1 MIIKSFELDKIKSSK
16 KKLILIYGLNQ
27 GYKNQVIKNL
37 FEKLFEGE
45 ILRYDENEILNNH
58 EEFISNLMNRSL
70 FDDNKLIIISRASD
84 KIVKFINEIIE
95 KNIEKIKIIIN
106 IEKNIEKIKII
117 INSDNLEKKSKL
129 RNLFEK
135 EKDLVCIP
143 FYEDNDKSLNIIA
156 QNFFKQKNIK
166 VSQEIINLLIGRSRG
181 DRGNLNNELNKI
193 ENLSIT
199 KKNIELE
206 DIIKLTNLSENYS
219 VFELAENYLAKNKK
233 QVSKILNENNF
244 ANEECILILR
254 TILNRSKRLLKLKE
268 NQNQT
273 GNIDLTISSFKPPIF
288 WKEKDTVKKQV
299 QSWSVDE
306 VKNMIYK
313 INDLEI
319 LVKKNSSNSLNF
331 VSDFVSNY

>member
-1 MIIKSFELDKIKSSK
+1 MIIKSFELDKIKSK
-16 KKLILIYGLNQ
+16 KTNLILIYGSNQ
-27 GYKNQVIKNL
+27 GYKNQIIKEVFTNL
-37 FEKLFEGE
+37 FKGE
-45 ILRYDENEILNNH
+45 ILKFDENEILNNQ
-58 EEFISNLMNRSL
+58 EEFISNLMNKSL
-70 FDDNKLIIISRASD
+70 FENEKLIIISRASD
-84 KIVKFINEIIE
+84 KILRFINEIIE
-95 KNIEKIKIIIN
+95 RKIE
-106 IEKNIEKIKII
+106 EIKII

-135 EKDLVCIP
+135 EKELMCIP
-143 FYEDNDKSLNIIA
+143 FYEDNDKNLSTIA
-156 QNFFKQKNIK
+156 QNFFRQKNIK
-166 VSQEIINLLIGRSRG
+166 VSQQTINLLVGRSRG

-199 KKNIELE
+199 KKNIDVE
-206 DIIKLTNLSENYS
+206 DILKLTNLSENYS
-219 VFELAENYLAKNKK
+219 IFELAENYLAKNKK

-244 ANEECILILR
+244 ANDECVLILR

-268 NQNQT
+268 SENEI

-288 WKEKDTVKKQV
+288 WKEKDVVKKQI
-299 QSWSVDE
+299 QSWSEDE

-331 VSDFVSNY
+331 MSDFVSNY

>member
-1 MIIKSFELDKIKSSK
+1 MIIKSFEVEKIKSTK
-16 KKLILIYGLNQ
+16 NNLILIYGSNQ
-27 GYKNQVIKNL
+27 GHKNQVIKEL

-45 ILRYDENEILNNH
+45 VSRFDEHEILNNH
-58 EEFISNLMNRSL
+58 EEFISSLMNKSL
-70 FDDNKLIIISRASD
+70 FDDDKLIIISRASD
-84 KIVKFINEIIE
+84 KVLKFVNEIIE
-95 KNIEKIKIIIN
+95 RK
-106 IEKNIEKIKII
+106 IEKIKII

-135 EKDLVCIP
+135 EKKLICIP
-143 FYEDNDKSLNIIA
+143 FYEDNDKSLSLIA
-156 QNFFKQKNIK
+156 QNFFRQKNIK

-181 DRGNLNNELNKI
+181 DRGNLINELNKI

-199 KKNIELE
+199 KKSIKIE
-206 DIIKLTNLSENYS
+206 DILKLTNLSENYS

-244 ANEECILILR
+244 ANDECVLILR

-268 NQNQT
+268 SQIQT

-288 WKEKDTVKKQV
+288 WKEKDVVKKQI
-299 QSWSVDE
+299 QSWSDDE
-306 VKNMIYK
+306 VKKMIYK

-319 LVKKNSSNSLNF
+319 LVKKNSNNSLNF

>member
-1 MIIKSFELDKIKSSK
+1 MIIKSFEVDKIKSIK
-16 KKLILIYGLNQ
+16 KDLILFYGSNQ
-27 GYKNQVIKNL
+27 GHKNHVIKEL
-37 FEKLFEGE
+37 FEKLFEGK
-45 ILRYDENEILNNH
+45 ISRFDENEILNNY
-58 EEFISNLMNRSL
+58 EEFISGLINKSL
-70 FDDNKLIIISRASD
+70 FEDYKLIIISRTSD
-84 KIVKFINEIIE
+84 KILKLVNEILE
-95 KNIEKIKIIIN
+95 RK
-106 IEKNIEKIKII
+106 IEKIKII

-135 EKDLVCIP
+135 EKELVCIP
-143 FYEDNDKSLNIIA
+143 FYEDNDKSLSIIA
-156 QNFFKQKNIK
+156 QNFFRQKNIK

-181 DRGNLNNELNKI
+181 DRGNLINELNKI

-199 KKNIELE
+199 KKNIDME
-206 DIIKLTNLSENYS
+206 DVTKLTNLSENYS

-244 ANEECILILR
+244 ANDECILILR

-268 NQNQT
+268 SQNIT

-288 WKEKDTVKKQV
+288 WKEKDVVKKQI
-299 QSWSVDE
+299 QSWSNDE
-306 VKNMIYK
+306 VKKIIYK

-319 LVKKNSSNSLNF
+319 LVKKNSHNSLNF

>member
-95 KNIEKIKIIIN
+95 R
-106 IEKNIEKIKII
+106 NIEKIKII

-135 EKDLVCIP
+135 EKELVCIP

-181 DRGNLNNELNKI
+181 DRGNLVNELNKI

-199 KKNIELE
+199 KKNIEVE

-219 VFELAENYLAKNKK
+219 VFELAESYLAKNRK

-288 WKEKDTVKKQV
+288 WKEKDAVKKQV
-299 QSWSVDE
+299 QSWSMDE

-331 VSDFVSNY
+331 VSDFVNNY

>member
-95 KNIEKIKIIIN
+95 R
-106 IEKNIEKIKII
+106 NIEKIKII